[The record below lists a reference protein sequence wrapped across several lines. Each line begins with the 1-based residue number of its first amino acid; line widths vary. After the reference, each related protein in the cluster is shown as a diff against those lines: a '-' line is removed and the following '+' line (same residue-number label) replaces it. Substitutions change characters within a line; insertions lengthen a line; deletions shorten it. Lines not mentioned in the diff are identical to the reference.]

1 MRNQKF
7 VLTSVKEIVYYFSIF
22 FISKELIKLT
32 FIRIQVV
39 VLRGDGT
46 SCCVKSVWLFK
57 HLYYIDADT
66 TPLIPP

>member
-46 SCCVKSVWLFK
+46 SCCVKRV
-57 HLYYIDADT
+57 
-66 TPLIPP
+66 